1 MAIDKVKEY
10 FKHLHMEDHILEF
23 DVSSATVELA
33 AEALHCEE
41 KRIAKTMSFLVGE
54 QPILIVTAGDTKID
68 NAKYRHFF
76 GAKAKM
82 IPGEEVEAIIGHAIG
97 GVCPFAINE
106 NVKVYLDESL
116 KRFQTVFPAAGSPN
130 SAIELTIP
138 ELEKYSNFLQW
149 IDVCK
154 GWQESNTI

>member
-1 MAIDKVKEY
+1 
-10 FKHLHMEDHILEF
+10 
-23 DVSSATVELA
+23 
-33 AEALHCEE
+33 
-41 KRIAKTMSFLVGE
+41 
-54 QPILIVTAGDTKID
+54 
-68 NAKYRHFF
+68 
-76 GAKAKM
+76 M

-116 KRFQTVFPAAGSPN
+116 KRFQTVFPAAGSSN

-149 IDVCK
+149 VDVCK
-154 GWQESNTI
+154 EWHDSNII

>member
-1 MAIDKVKEY
+1 MSIDKVKEY
-10 FKHLHMEDHILEF
+10 FKPLHMEDHILEF

-33 AEALHCEE
+33 AEALHCEG

-68 NAKYRHFF
+68 NAKYKHFF
-76 GAKAKM
+76 GTKAKM
-82 IPGEEVEAIIGHAIG
+82 IPGDEVEKIIGHGIG
-97 GVCPFAINE
+97 GVCPFAVND
-106 NVKVYLDESL
+106 NVKIYLDESL
-116 KRFQTVFPAAGSPN
+116 QRFETVFPAAGSPN

-149 IDVCK
+149 VDVCK